1 MLTQVAVAVLVVV
14 VGLMVT
20 RDLAKTKTETPPG
33 LPDGS
38 GYELLPRTRDLR
50 GDHALAPA
58 QSFSAGR
65 RLPAGH
71 DAGAFRRPDGVGPS
85 APGYQ
90 FPQAAPGPG
99 ARAAA
104 SSETSG
110 KHVRSR
116 LRLLILVP
124 AIAVAVVA
132 GGVAALISVLQA
144 GRGNAAV
151 GSVSGT
157 RVLLAIVI
165 AIVIIVVVAAAVRIS
180 AATARSVLRPL
191 YGVRSRAVAMASG
204 RPQGEA
210 PADIASPDEFGDIA
224 RALEQ
229 LRAEMRRL
237 SGNDTGQRGKLESMF
252 VNLSHRG
259 QSLAERQMRL
269 IGSLEQTE
277 PDPDRRAMLFRAN
290 RIAARMHRD
299 SQNLLLLAGHELNS
313 GWNQPILLAS
323 VIRAAVSEVEESE
336 RILVHPQPEIAV
348 VGPAVDDVV
357 HLLAEL
363 AQNGTSFSAVDMP
376 VEISG
381 RTLASGGVLIEIT
394 DHGVGM
400 NAHEIAQANWQL
412 ENPPVDDID
421 VPKWIGFSVV
431 ARLAARRGIRMRLN
445 QAEFGGL
452 TALVWLPDDILGY
465 AGAAASSG
473 FSGRGGPGPSQGMRG
488 PVPEAGS
495 ASGQRAMPSGG
506 RMPAAGRPA
515 EESPRPGFA
524 GARPGPQPVFQAS
537 QAPSAERYGA
547 VPPGAHGRPV
557 PDAPVFANRQ
567 EAGLRDTVPGGD
579 VVVASSTRPGPS
591 PDSDSAPPGG
601 GTSSFASA
609 PSAAVAPPRETGIG
623 DAVIVPM
630 TGSPSE
636 ERRLPIF
643 DSVESSWFSA
653 GRRAADSSS
662 GAAATPN
669 RWSSPADGEWQRT
682 AQTAESPVAGAPTAA
697 GLPQRLPN
705 TNLLP
710 GSIPEAE
717 PAALPSRSPAEA
729 RDRLSRLQHGTAE
742 GRIAGSGG
750 FRPAGD
756 DQA

>member
-1 MLTQVAVAVLVVV
+1 
-14 VGLMVT
+14 MVT
-20 RDLAKTKTETPPG
+20 MDLAKTKTEIPPG

-38 GYELLPRTRDLR
+38 GYEHPPRTRDLR
-50 GDHALAPA
+50 GDHTRAPA
-58 QSFSAGR
+58 QPFSTGRSPAAG
-65 RLPAGH
+65 P
-71 DAGAFRRPDGVGPS
+71 DAGAFRRPAGAGPS
-85 APGYQ
+85 AADYQ
-90 FPQAAPGPG
+90 FPQAAVGPAGPAAVPGG
-99 ARAAA
+99 
-104 SSETSG
+104 TGG

-144 GRGNAAV
+144 GQGNAAA
-151 GSVSGT
+151 GSVSVT
-157 RVLLAIVI
+157 RVLLAIVLG
-165 AIVIIVVVAAAVRIS
+165 IVMIVVVVGAVRIS
-180 AATARSVLRPL
+180 TATARSVLRSL
-191 YGVRSRAVAMASG
+191 YGVRARALALAGG
-204 RPQGEA
+204 RLRAEE
-210 PADIASPDEFGDIA
+210 PADTASPDEFGDIA

-229 LRAEMRRL
+229 LRAEMWRL

-277 PDPDRRAMLFRAN
+277 PDRDRRAMLFRAN

-313 GWNQPILLAS
+313 GWNQPVPLAS

-336 RILVHPQPEIAV
+336 RISVLAQPEIAV
-348 VGPAVDDVV
+348 AGPAVDDVV

-363 AQNGTSFSAVDMP
+363 AQNATSFSAVDMS

-381 RTLASGGVLIEIT
+381 RTLSSGGVLIDIT
-394 DHGVGM
+394 DRGVGM
-400 NAHEIAQANWQL
+400 NPQEIAQANWQL

-452 TALVWLPDDILGY
+452 TALVWLPDDILVH
-465 AGAAASSG
+465 AVAAASAG
-473 FSGRGGPGPSQGMRG
+473 FSSPGGTGLSQGMRG
-488 PVPEAGS
+488 SAPGPGS
-495 ASGQRAMPSGG
+495 ATGQRAMPSGRRVTPEG
-506 RMPAAGRPA
+506 SLH
-515 EESPRPGFA
+515 EESPLPGFA
-524 GARPGPQPVFQAS
+524 GARPGSQPMFQAS

-547 VPPGAHGRPV
+547 GPHSALGRPA
-557 PDAPVFANRQ
+557 PDASAFVNRR
-567 EAGLRDTVPGGD
+567 ETAVHDTVGAGD
-579 VVVASSTRPGPS
+579 VVVASPVRPGPPPV
-591 PDSDSAPPGG
+591 PDSLPSDGRTAP
-601 GTSSFASA
+601 FASA
-609 PSAAVAPPRETGIG
+609 PPSAVAPPRETGAG
-623 DAVIVPM
+623 DTVIVPM
-630 TGSPSE
+630 TGNPPE

-643 DSVESSWFSA
+643 DSVESSWFS
-653 GRRAADSSS
+653 GSRRTPDSSS
-662 GAAATPN
+662 DAAASGN

-682 AQTAESPVAGAPTAA
+682 AQTADSPVTGAPTAA
-697 GLPQRLPN
+697 GLPQRLPSA
-705 TNLLP
+705 NLLP
-710 GSIPEAE
+710 GAIPDAQ

-729 RDRLSRLQHGTAE
+729 RDRLSRLQRGAAE
-742 GRIAGSGG
+742 GRIAESGG
-750 FRPAGD
+750 FRPPGE